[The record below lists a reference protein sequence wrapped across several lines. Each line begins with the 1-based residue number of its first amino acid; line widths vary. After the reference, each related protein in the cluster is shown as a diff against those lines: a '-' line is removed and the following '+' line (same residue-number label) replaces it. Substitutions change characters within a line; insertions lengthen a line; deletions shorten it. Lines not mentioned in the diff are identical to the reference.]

1 MQTLIACFSGGI
13 LKQAT
18 YVFRSNA
25 EQSRLTALKK
35 QKRKRARHM
44 HFDARFCFYFFR
56 AELGKRANYF
66 WAVLYAWS
74 RPRDITGLN
83 PIGIKILIQML
94 PKSTSNLI
102 STRFTRSQVYGQWFR
117 FTLNVNKPPTF
128 CKDSDFCTKVAHPR
142 INYLNFSFA
151 KSAR

>member
-1 MQTLIACFSGGI
+1 MQTLIACFSGVI

-56 AELGKRANYF
+56 AELGKRVK
-66 WAVLYAWS
+66 VLRVRWLSISELYCMREVVPA
-74 RPRDITGLN
+74 T
-83 PIGIKILIQML
+83 L
-94 PKSTSNLI
+94 P
-102 STRFTRSQVYGQWFR
+102 
-117 FTLNVNKPPTF
+117 
-128 CKDSDFCTKVAHPR
+128 A
-142 INYLNFSFA
+142 
-151 KSAR
+151 